1 MTDGISSSLSVM
13 PSSETKE
20 QETKEIVTKAKRFV
34 AREVM
39 RRERWERKA
48 YVNVMMKEGHHW
60 INDEGMQD
68 QRDPNLIRRPVNKF
82 KSVLRGL
89 KNGIVFNDPIVEP
102 QPDNGEAVDQREL
115 DVATA
120 IIRNEFNR
128 AGEEGEGMK
137 DILRTVIDEAA
148 LKSFCCVSVMPNDDV
163 NSPRINDIRVHDSF
177 DVFFDNH
184 ILTKASIGVI
194 SSYESRDYLTSLGYK
209 NLSKQNASDVASHS
223 ALKNE
228 FERQHDRREISG
240 EEDRMLVDNV
250 YYVEYPESDEEGEP
264 KKKGEKPKVMMC
276 VLSGDNILMEPT
288 ELKGYKHLG
297 QLFFIYLMEKSKFV
311 KYPTPW
317 MSDVVPLQRSLNDSS
332 ENIDT
337 ILHWVAK
344 VRFLQR
350 AGASNTVQLI
360 GDRHVQKVRYEG
372 ERPTF
377 MEMPQIP
384 QDLFRQ
390 TQMREGQIEDMVGVH
405 ASSMGRSTGDRVSG
419 RKEAVLAA
427 GDADNVAEPVRNLET
442 FLSMIFAQILE
453 NAADNMT
460 KVQRITGQTGETFN
474 AVGEEAY
481 KKLRSDQKKKET
493 VVVRPFKNIKVTIIP
508 GSNAQVVQGRQE
520 IIQLIQF
527 FLSAGMQE
535 EPKVLFEVLMRTYAV
550 GAARDIMKMIEQ
562 RQQESDAEN
571 ADLTIAKGEVDK
583 MARGQQVTA
592 TPEQPHELHV
602 QLKLAALQNLIEKG
616 AVQKEDSDPVFA
628 GFMQNIQQHQSM
640 MQSPGGQSN
649 PVETIIKGVK

>member
-1 MTDGISSSLSVM
+1 M
-13 PSSETKE
+13 PTLTELPEKKKILERT
-20 QETKEIVTKAKRFV
+20 KRFL
-34 AREVM
+34 AREITS
-39 RRERWERKA
+39 RERWERKA

-60 INDEGMQD
+60 INDEGVQD

-89 KNGIVFNDPIVEP
+89 KNQITFNDPIVEP
-102 QPDNGEAVDQREL
+102 QPDNGEIVDQREL

-120 IIRNEFNR
+120 LIRNEFNR

-137 DILRTVIDEAA
+137 DILRTVVDEAA
-148 LKSFCCVSVMPNDDV
+148 LKSFCCVSVMPNNDE
-163 NSPRINDIRVHDSF
+163 NSARINDIRVHDSF

-184 ILTKASIGVI
+184 TLTKAQIGVI
-194 SSYESRDYLTSLGYK
+194 SSYETKEWLQNMGYTK
-209 NLSKQNASDVASHS
+209 LPKTVTSDVSSHS
-223 ALKNE
+223 ALKNA
-228 FERQHDRREISG
+228 FERQHNKAEISG
-240 EEDRMLVDNV
+240 EENRVLVDNV
-250 YYVEYPESDEEGEP
+250 YYMQHPEYDE
-264 KKKGEKPKVMMC
+264 KGEQKDKKAKPKVMMC
-276 VLSGDNILMEPT
+276 VLSGDEVLMEPT
-288 ELKGYKHLG
+288 ELTGYKHLG
-297 QLFFIYLMEKSKFV
+297 QLFFIYMMEKSKFV

-317 MSDVVPLQRSLNDSS
+317 MTDIVPLQRSLNDSS

-360 GDRHVQKVRYEG
+360 GDRHVQKVRFEG

-427 GDADNVAEPVRNLET
+427 ADADNVAEPVKNLES

-481 KKLRSDQKKKET
+481 NKMRSEKRKKET
-493 VVVRPFKNIKVTIIP
+493 VAVKPFKNIKVTIIP
-508 GSNAQVVQGRQE
+508 GSNALIAQGRQE
-520 IIQLIQF
+520 VIQLIQF
-527 FLSAGMQE
+527 FLSAGMTEQSE
-535 EPKVLFEVLMRTYAV
+535 VLFEVLMRVYPV

-562 RQQESDAEN
+562 KKLEADAEN
-571 ADLTIAKGEVDK
+571 ADLVIAKGEVDK
-583 MARGQQVTA
+583 MAKGMPVTA
-592 TPEQPHELHV
+592 TPEQPHDLHI
-602 QLKLAALQNLIEKG
+602 QLKMTALQNLLERG
-616 AVQKEDSDPVFA
+616 AVQKDDSDPVFQS
-628 GFMQNIQQHQSM
+628 FMGNIQQHQSM
-640 MQSPGGQSN
+640 AQGGQ
-649 PVETIIKGVK
+649 PVGIENIITGVK

>member
-1 MTDGISSSLSVM
+1 MAEKTESPQHEKNEILSRV
-13 PSSETKE
+13 
-20 QETKEIVTKAKRFV
+20 KRFV
-34 AREVM
+34 AREVS

-68 QRDPNLIRRPVNKF
+68 NRDPNLIRRPVNKF

-102 QPDNGEAVDQREL
+102 QPDNGESVDQREL

-120 IIRNEFNR
+120 IIRNEFNM
-128 AGEEGEGMK
+128 AGEGEQGMK
-137 DILRTVIDEAA
+137 DVLRTVVDEAA
-148 LKSFCCVSVMPNDDV
+148 LKTFCCVSVMPNNDE
-163 NSPRINDIRVHDSF
+163 NSNRINDIRVHDSF
-177 DVFFDNH
+177 DVFFDTH
-184 ILTKASIGVI
+184 DLRKAQIGVI
-194 SSYESRDYLTSLGYK
+194 SSYESRAWLQSLGYK
-209 NLSKQNASDVASHS
+209 NLPKQNSSDVSSHS

-228 FERQHDRREISG
+228 FERQHDRQEISG

-250 YYVEYPESDEEGEP
+250 YYMEHPEYEEDDGDDEET
-264 KKKGEKPKVMMC
+264 KKKKKNEKPKVMMC
-276 VLSGDNILMEPT
+276 VISGDQVLMEPT
-288 ELKGYKHLG
+288 ELEGYTHLG
-297 QLFFIYLMEKSKFV
+297 QLFFIYTMETSRFV

-360 GDRHVQKVRYEG
+360 GDRHVQKVRFEG

-390 TQMREGQIEDMVGVH
+390 TQMRESQIEDMVGVH

-442 FLSMIFAQILE
+442 FLSRMFAQILE
-453 NAADNMT
+453 NAADNMV
-460 KVQRITGQTGETFN
+460 KVQKITGPTGETFD
-474 AVGEEAY
+474 AVGETAY
-481 KKLRSDQKKKET
+481 AKLKKDAKSNAMS
-493 VVVRPFKNIKVTIIP
+493 VPVRPFKNIRVTIIP

-550 GAARDIMKMIEQ
+550 GAARDIIKMIEQ
-562 RQQESDAEN
+562 KQQEADAEN

-583 MARGQQVTA
+583 LARAQQVTA
-592 TPEQPHELHV
+592 TPEQPHDLHV
-602 QLKLAALQNLIEKG
+602 QLKLTALQNLVQKG
-616 AVQKEDSDPVFA
+616 AVQKDDTDPVFHV
-628 GFMQNIQQHQSM
+628 FMQNIQQHQSM
-640 MQSPGGQSN
+640 MQGGQ
-649 PVETIIKGVK
+649 PAGVADIIKGVK